1 VVGGRSAICCHLLN
15 QAYYNHAV
23 IKWQPERMQFAPG
36 SGDPA
41 WLTRNYREPWN
52 V

>member
-1 VVGGRSAICCHLLN
+1 MN
-15 QAYYNHAV
+15 QAYYHHAK
-23 IKWQPERMQFAPG
+23 ILWDPAKFCLRDG

-41 WLTRNYREPWN
+41 WLTRDYRAPFK

>member
-1 VVGGRSAICCHLLN
+1 MN
-15 QAYYNHAV
+15 QAYYNHAEL
-23 IKWQPERMQFAPG
+23 KWNPKKLKFSRG

-41 WLTRNYREPWN
+41 WLTRDYREPWT

>member
-1 VVGGRSAICCHLLN
+1 MN

-23 IKWQPERMQFAPG
+23 IKWQPEQMAFAPG

-41 WLTRNYREPWN
+41 WLTRDYRAPWS